1 MTINR
6 KLRTAVLAALALAF
20 VSLVTAAS
28 AQTVAITGGKVFP
41 VSGPPIENGTVIIT
55 NGRITAVG
63 ANVAIPSDAQRI
75 DATGKWVTP
84 GLINSATQLGVVEI
98 GQVTDTRDSRADGKD
113 NIAAA
118 FRVWDGLNPSS
129 VMLAPA
135 RKEGVTT
142 FVVLPSGGL
151 VSGQAAIVDL

>member
-6 KLRTAVLAALALAF
+6 RTIKTAALAAIGLA
-20 VSLVTAAS
+20 LVFCACRAS
-28 AQTVAITGGKVFP
+28 AQTIAITGGKVFP
-41 VSGPPIENGTVIIT
+41 VSGPPIENGTVVIT

-63 ANVAIPSDAQRI
+63 ANVAIPADARRV

-84 GLINSATQLGVVEI
+84 GLINSATSLGIEEI
-98 GQVTDTRDSRADGKD
+98 GAVPDTRDVSAEGKD

-118 FRVWDGLNPSS
+118 FTVWDGLNPNS
-129 VMLAPA
+129 VLLAPA

-142 FVVLPSGGL
+142 FVLLQRRACLGPGS
-151 VSGQAAIVDL
+151 DR